1 MVIKAHL
8 FYSYN
13 LYYGNL
19 SFDFSMQIL
28 VVHNS
33 TYPWGLKL
41 KAAVYLINLKEIN
54 FILSYSYY
62 PCMCVRVFA
71 GPLQEELI
79 LLMMCCLSS
88 FNNYFKNN
96 MFKFYLR
103 DHGHNEVGELKK
115 NSFSYYRIL
124 MEQWYCGFSEFVL
137 S

>member
-1 MVIKAHL
+1 MRCHPNPLYVDIKTHL

-19 SFDFSMQIL
+19 SFVFSIQIL

-54 FILSYSYY
+54 FILIYSYY
-62 PCMCVRVFA
+62 PCMCVHVFA
-71 GPLQEELI
+71 GPLPEDLI

-88 FNNYFKNN
+88 YNNYFKNN
-96 MFKFYLR
+96 MLKF
-103 DHGHNEVGELKK
+103 
-115 NSFSYYRIL
+115 
-124 MEQWYCGFSEFVL
+124 
-137 S
+137 